1 MNVRTVKPHELEWSH
16 GITADWTYVGRHKI
30 TRLSRDNFILDR
42 VDHERQPLT
51 HIGFF
56 EDIGEL
62 LLVLQHDQK
71 VEV

>member
-1 MNVRTVKPHELEWSH
+1 MRARVNLHELEWSH
-16 GITADWTYVGRHKI
+16 GITADWAYAGCHKI
-30 TRLSRDNFILDR
+30 TRLGRDNFILER
-42 VDHERQPLT
+42 MDHERQPLT

-71 VEV
+71 IEV